1 MALSAGAHP
10 PHRALVKIQPETSK
24 MKKRN
29 VLLHYHI
36 FKNAGTT
43 FERVLDENYG
53 DRHITFDGPFTF
65 SNFNQDQLNTV
76 IGRHPNA
83 VAYSSHQ
90 IHLPAPT
97 SLSFRPIPVVFIRHP
112 LLRIR
117 SIFLFEQRTAVGD
130 SPEAT
135 TGMEGFE
142 EWVIT
147 TLKGDQS
154 WLQISNSQTNFLS
167 RAYNLP
173 PKRARKGVGAHFD
186 LQLAINNISLVPCL
200 GRVEYFDID
209 VKSFGETLSRYGMNF
224 SYQQRP
230 ADNISAPDHGTPIE
244 AQLKSLQD
252 GVSSDIWLK
261 LRQLNDQDLS
271 LYEVAHEMVEQ
282 RLKSGF
288 PLPVV

>member
-1 MALSAGAHP
+1 
-10 PHRALVKIQPETSK
+10 

-53 DRHITFDGPFTF
+53 DRHIAFDGPFSF

-83 VAYSSHQ
+83 VAFSSHQ

-97 SLSFRPIPVVFIRHP
+97 SLGFRPIPVVFIRHP
-112 LLRIR
+112 LLRLR
-117 SIFLFEQRTAVGD
+117 SIFLFERRAATGSAIETATD
-130 SPEAT
+130 
-135 TGMEGFE
+135 MEGFE
-142 EWVIT
+142 EWVMAS
-147 TLKGDQS
+147 LKGDQS

-167 RAYNLP
+167 RAYNLS
-173 PKRARKGVGAHFD
+173 PKRERKGGGAHFD

-209 VKSFGETLSRYGMNF
+209 VKSFGETLNRYGMTF
-224 SYQQRP
+224 DYQQR
-230 ADNISAPDHGTPIE
+230 AAENISAPDHGAPIE
-244 AQLKSLQD
+244 AQLQSIKD
-252 GVSSDIWLK
+252 GVSSETWQQ
-261 LRQLNDQDLS
+261 LRKLNDQDLS
-271 LYEVAHEMVEQ
+271 LYDIAHEMVEQ